1 MSESIDLRQL
11 EQDLGGRYQIVREL
25 GRGAF
30 GTVFLA
36 REIALHRLVAI
47 KALHRERVVS
57 AEERERFTREARTIG
72 QLSHPG
78 IVPLLTASIWCCKK
92 GRVRSRTSRSPSASP
107 RRLRYS
113 FAREPSRHSHCVQH
127 DRSSQRST
135 RTLRYNIRVR

>member
-57 AEERERFTREARTIG
+57 AEERERFTREARTIAPV
-72 QLSHPG
+72 SHPG
-78 IVPLLTASIWCCKK
+78 IVPLPTLGETTAVPYVVPPYVCCPRLATVLHA
-92 GRVRSRTSRSPSASP
+92 GRS
-107 RRLRYS
+107 
-113 FAREPSRHSHCVQH
+113 
-127 DRSSQRST
+127 
-135 RTLRYNIRVR
+135 